1 MSSPEWDAASYD
13 QVATVQ
19 QAWGLAL
26 LERIDLQGD
35 ETMMDA
41 GCGTGSLAES
51 LLQTHPRL
59 RVIAVDHDPNMVRA
73 AKKRLAPHGARQ
85 SVHQADLQD
94 LPPLGPVD
102 LIYSNAT
109 LHWVRDLD
117 AACRGFSENMR
128 PGGRLFAQFGTEGN
142 LQTVRRIAE
151 RTLAETP
158 YSIELDEDSK
168 PWHYHSETTTRR
180 ALEHHGLRPRR
191 IERHDAPVEFPDDE
205 TWRRFLRT
213 VTLRHYLTR
222 LESEAGERFISDC
235 MEAAEK
241 EGMGRRLDYV
251 RLTVEATA
259 Q

>member
-1 MSSPEWDAASYD
+1 MSGPEWDAASYD

-19 QAWGLAL
+19 QAWGRAL
-26 LERIDLQGD
+26 LERIDFQGD
-35 ETMMDA
+35 ETVMDA
-41 GCGTGSLAES
+41 GCGTGRLADG

-73 AKKRLAPHGARQ
+73 AKKRLAPHGPRQ
-85 SVHQADLQD
+85 TVHQADLQD

-117 AACRGFSENMR
+117 AACRGFSDNLR

-151 RTLAETP
+151 KTLTAAP
-158 YSIELDEDSK
+158 YSIDLDEDGK

-180 ALEHHGLRPRR
+180 ALDHNRLEPRL
-191 IERHDAPVEFPDDE
+191 IERHEAPVEFPDDE
-205 TWRRFLRT
+205 AWRRFLRT
-213 VTLRHYLTR
+213 VTLRYYLE
-222 LESEAGERFISDC
+222 LLSPESGERFIGDY
-235 MEAAEK
+235 MQAAERQA
-241 EGMGRRLDYV
+241 MGRRLDYV
-251 RLTVEATA
+251 RLHVEAVA
-259 Q
+259 V